1 MSSQK
6 KSTKICYQNLSSDT
20 LYEVAWAS
28 ASQKAIT
35 ALLTRPRLKLIVD
48 KASDRAIKL
57 L

>member
-6 KSTKICYQNLSSDT
+6 KSPKICYQNLSSDT

-28 ASQKAIT
+28 ASRKAIT